1 MDRLIAWR
9 SFASLAV
16 AVVLALFF
24 GCGDRSE
31 QKPADVGKGQ
41 EPVER
46 QEEGA
51 GREPVRIGVILPLS
65 GALAD
70 YGESTLAGIEM
81 ARDEINKAGG
91 VAGRKIELVV
101 ENNENDTTKSAD
113 ALRKLV
119 GLKKALAVVGPITS
133 TNCLAIV
140 RDAQR
145 KGTVLITPTGT
156 NDTITGH
163 GDFIFRACFNDSF
176 QGAAMAKFAREDLR
190 IESAVPFQDTTSDY
204 SVGLCRSF
212 AERFEE
218 LGGKVPATLSYK
230 QGDTDFTPQL
240 RKLRE
245 MGAGGVFV
253 PGYPPELPL
262 IVNQA
267 RELGLEAHL
276 LGADGWDDDSL
287 VDNSGE
293 RLVGSFFSAA
303 FSTDVSTPELEAFMT
318 LAGKRG
324 IKTPGSFEAL
334 GYDSVGLIAE
344 AARRAGAKALSGDLR
359 ERRVALRDALA
370 AIEDY
375 KGATGSIAMQASGDP
390 LKSLVV
396 LRFEKAEGGG
406 VEKRF
411 VKVVN
416 P

>member
-1 MDRLIAWR
+1 MVGVIPWR
-9 SFASLAV
+9 SFVWLALAV
-16 AVVLALFF
+16 VPALFA

-31 QKPADVGKGQ
+31 QKPADVGNGQ

-51 GREPVRIGVILPLS
+51 VGEPLRIGVILPMS
-65 GALAD
+65 GSLAE
-70 YGESTLAGIEM
+70 YGKSTLDGIEM
-81 ARDEINKAGG
+81 ARDKINEAGG

-133 TNCLAIV
+133 TNCLAIA

-156 NDTITGH
+156 NDTITGY

-176 QGAAMAKFAREDLR
+176 QGAAMAEFAREDLR
-190 IESAVPFQDTTSDY
+190 IDSAVPFQDTTSDY
-204 SVGLCRSF
+204 SVGLCQSF
-212 AERFEE
+212 AKKFEE
-218 LGGKVPATLSYK
+218 LGGEVPATLSYK

-240 RKLRE
+240 RKMRE
-245 MGAGGVFV
+245 LGAGGVFV

-287 VDNSGE
+287 ANNSGE
-293 RLVGSFFSAA
+293 RLAGAYFSAA
-303 FSTDVSTPELEAFMT
+303 FSTDMSTPELETFMT

-324 IKTPGSFEAL
+324 IKSPGSFEAL
-334 GYDSVGLIAE
+334 GYDSLGLVAE
-344 AARRAGAKALSGDLR
+344 AARRAGAKASSGDLQ
-359 ERRVALRDALA
+359 ERRAALRDALA
-370 AIEDY
+370 AIKDY

-396 LRFEKAEGGG
+396 LRFEKAEAGG
-406 VEKRF
+406 VEKAL